1 MARRL
6 GKLRLSPN
14 EEAQWIQEERGR
26 RRKLRIQ
33 QVREQHKNFAF
44 QTRQNVERRRQRE
57 LELLGQE
64 LREQWEQQQNEKL
77 RTLQL
82 LYEQT
87 LQMVGQ
93 GQRMAK
99 ENEPDLL
106 AITRREALNHAKAE
120 ERFQEA
126 LKELKSQK
134 LKNSEMQSRTINA
147 RKKALQVEKE
157 RSTKVANLPPPPPNP
172 ILQAIEAG
180 KSDVGKKSDVNA
192 FAGTRHHMPPGVTVD
207 RAADTQQVDAHEV
220 AELAMKRHLD
230 LQREEE
236 RKRAERTET
245 ARVRGKSALRK
256 EQLALDHERL
266 LVELEHMQH
275 ADMLR
280 RRQQAFQIA
289 PQIFQPPH
297 RKQEMKEDFQ
307 RDMEVAFEDMYTR
320 ERRIQSDPISLLVPE
335 PRPVIGADSQDPELD
350 VTLDEGV
357 TSERERSTED
367 AGLQENAHVEN
378 MRAAPRKA
386 LTNLLN
392 RIRNQRSESSSCD
405 GGIPV
410 ASRGSERD
418 NKVIPERDAVVRP
431 EGVSERLEAAD
442 REVSEEDV
450 TIETGSLSS
459 QPAQAPSSPQAAN
472 ATIQPIP
479 SDSQDGDSLTSKILE
494 FETER
499 KEREMELERE
509 KQQQMAF
516 LQELEEQKARLERLL
531 LESQQQ
537 ETPQAGVHDQE
548 VYPHPETPEHTRRIR
563 ECQERLL
570 EQNRIHQ
577 HSMDL
582 ARRRLEDYQRSLQ
595 NRHNGTTPPPPP
607 PLHKPQISSDL
618 SSQASAG
625 PSMPPA
631 LPSSSLQPAESFE
644 SSNLLRHLL
653 QDISD
658 PDPLTR
664 KVVPRV
670 PSTTT
675 ESIPPKAVIRK
686 VLPSKMV
693 TRELLS
699 PQVVTR
705 APVPPNAITTQPIPL
720 QISPAESLPP
730 QVVTRQLLPFK
741 ILTKESLQFKPVTR
755 EPLPQAV
762 TAEPSHPQVVTKET
776 LPPQP
781 LPLKKVTRE
790 SFHPTPVIREVLSP
804 QALTREA
811 FTRQATE
818 FLPSTSFPIQPI
830 QTITQSHLPQ
840 FGSPAEQDQQRP
852 QEFRN
857 RQQEGKEELRQK
869 QTESLEL
876 LRQQKETL
884 RALINVDAQP
894 QSEVATP
901 EDAAQT
907 RLGLLS
913 SLLKVIEKSNGGS
926 LTRPGHLQTEDD
938 PSLHLPST
946 SETASLHAPA
956 RAAKPPVTRVRL
968 GTMSEQHELSAIQEV
983 ETPVDTSLVTGPGD
997 VFSAPQHTM
1006 DWSLR
1011 EPYES
1016 PVTTVA
1022 TLQTSSM
1029 SSSRR
1034 STSSLYGEKQ
1044 VMGSGTSPDTS
1055 EHSSYRHFSLYSE
1068 WESDSFGPAVPIS
1081 GSFSDASG
1089 SPGESAHGRSDRECL
1104 SITTLSTGS
1113 YITSDPDTNAGK
1125 SPTLVATETSRLG
1138 PSSSLAASEPQAALH
1153 ASPMSDVQRIV
1164 EQYARELSVSLST
1177 GREDDDD
1184 EASGVTSPSPAS
1196 HTSVVNRDQP
1206 ILGQSSVYEDQD
1218 SFRPLIGQPGDQSSY
1233 LIAEQR
1239 HSIMERL
1246 LGQPSAHSSVIGQPP
1261 GPPLSAR
1268 LDLTLSRIMEQ
1279 ISRESSQRRWRGQH
1293 EPSVAQL
1300 PSHTERS
1307 WLDERPESSMRPLVA
1322 ELDLSSGQDSGSSGE
1337 RTGLDLST
1345 LTEATIPSH
1354 PSLPPEASHGAS
1366 VPPGADSFHPLP
1378 SEVTNNETAPDPSA
1392 VFRDSSEGR
1401 LSSGELSVSTHSDSA
1416 SQGGASESERSTDRF
1431 RTEEGSRRTSAWHR
1445 VNSPQMVRLSQSD
1458 ASNNSS
1464 TLSILPEED
1473 VEEEQRE
1480 VEVPIPDIP
1489 AEECTLNS
1497 RLDLNARLQEAGS
1510 MNGILEQS
1518 QITLVSLTD
1527 TTLQDS
1533 IALEE
1538 EELPWEE
1545 EEQKGN
1551 EESQPTLMEK
1561 PPGALKADQSPTH
1574 AGMLLEFNWGSQQQG
1589 VFEKKRQAL
1598 LERSARR
1605 AEQVKAKGA
1614 LVRNGKA
1621 AEVGAQSEER
1631 PLQTQSA
1638 HRVEQIKAKRVPG
1651 KSGPAAEGSTQSKEC
1666 PLQSRQQAKA
1676 DKCKTAT
1683 STLVKQQK
1691 PLTPPVSTS
1700 TKLNEQSQVKKFA
1713 EMHRQTRRLYEQLEE
1728 VKERK
1733 AVQSRQEA
1741 SASNRQKAKA
1751 FHMKTL
1757 QKLRAKQTQQ

>member
-14 EEAQWIQEERGR
+14 EEAQWMQEERGR

-134 LKNSEMQSRTINA
+134 LKDSEMQSRTINA

-157 RSTKVANLPPPPPNP
+157 RSTKVASLPPPPPNP

-180 KSDVGKKSDVNA
+180 KSHMGKKSDVSA
-192 FAGTRHHMPPGVTVD
+192 FAGTRHHMHPGITVD
-207 RAADTQQVDAHEV
+207 RAADTQQVDAHEG

-236 RKRAERTET
+236 RKRAERKET
-245 ARVRGKSALRK
+245 ARVRGKSALKK
-256 EQLALDHERL
+256 EQLALDRERL

-297 RKQEMKEDFQ
+297 RKQEMKDDFQ

-320 ERRIQSDPISLLVPE
+320 ERRIQSDSISRLVPE
-335 PRPVIGADSQDPELD
+335 PRPAIGADSQDPELD

-367 AGLQENAHVEN
+367 PGLQENAHVEN

-410 ASRGSERD
+410 ASRGSEQD

-431 EGVSERLEAAD
+431 EGVSERVEAAD

-459 QPAQAPSSPQAAN
+459 HPAQAPLVPQATN

-479 SDSQDGDSLTSKILE
+479 SDSQDGDSLASKILE

-499 KEREMELERE
+499 KKREMELERE

-516 LQELEEQKARLERLL
+516 LQELEEQKAELERLL

-548 VYPHPETPEHTRRIR
+548 VHPHPETPEHTRRIR

-577 HSMDL
+577 QSMDL

-595 NRHNGTTPPPPP
+595 NRHNGTTLPLPP
-607 PLHKPQISSDL
+607 PLHEPQISTDF
-618 SSQASAG
+618 SSQASSG
-625 PSMPPA
+625 PSIPPA
-631 LPSSSLQPAESFE
+631 PPSSSLQPAESFE
-644 SSNLLRHLL
+644 SSNLPRYQL

-705 APVPPNAITTQPIPL
+705 EPVPPNAITTQPIPL
-720 QISPAESLPP
+720 QVSAAESLPP

-741 ILTKESLQFKPVTR
+741 ILTKESLQLKPVTR

-762 TAEPSHPQVVTKET
+762 TAEPSRPQVVTKET
-776 LPPQP
+776 LPLQP

-790 SFHPTPVIREVLSP
+790 SFHPTPVIREVLSS

-811 FTRQATE
+811 FTRQPTE

-857 RQQEGKEELRQK
+857 RQQESKEELRQK
-869 QTESLEL
+869 QPESLEL

-901 EDAAQT
+901 QDAAQI

-983 ETPVDTSLVTGPGD
+983 ETPVDTSLATGPGD
-997 VFSAPQHTM
+997 AFSTPQHTM

-1016 PVTTVA
+1016 PVTTEA

-1029 SSSRR
+1029 SSSKR
-1034 STSSLYGEKQ
+1034 STSSLYGGKQ

-1055 EHSSYRHFSLYSE
+1055 EHGSYRHFSLDSE
-1068 WESDSFGPAVPIS
+1068 KESDSLGPAVPIS

-1104 SITTLSTGS
+1104 SITPLSTGS
-1113 YITSDPDTNAGK
+1113 YITSDPDANAGK
-1125 SPTLVATETSRLG
+1125 SPTLVAMETSRLG
-1138 PSSSLAASEPQAALH
+1138 PSSSPAAGQPQAALH

-1177 GREDDDD
+1177 GRDDD
-1184 EASGVTSPSPAS
+1184 EASGVTIPSPAA
-1196 HTSVVNRDQP
+1196 HTSVVNRDQAVQP

-1239 HSIMERL
+1239 DSTMERL

-1261 GPPLSAR
+1261 GPLLSAR

-1279 ISRESSQRRWRGQH
+1279 ISRESSQRGWRGQH

-1307 WLDERPESSMRPLVA
+1307 WLDERPESSMKPLVA

-1354 PSLPPEASHGAS
+1354 PSLPPEASHRVS

-1401 LSSGELSVSTHSDSA
+1401 LSSGELSLSTHSDSA

-1431 RTEEGSRRTSAWHR
+1431 RTEEGSRRTSPWHR

-1464 TLSILPEED
+1464 AFSILPEED
-1473 VEEEQRE
+1473 VEEKQRD

-1489 AEECTLNS
+1489 AEECTLNL
-1497 RLDLNARLQEAGS
+1497 RLDLNARLREAGS

-1533 IALEE
+1533 IVLE
-1538 EELPWEE
+1538 EELPWKE

-1551 EESQPTLMEK
+1551 EESQPTLMGK
-1561 PPGALKADQSPTH
+1561 PPGAFKADQSPTH

-1614 LVRNGKA
+1614 MVRNGKA
-1621 AEVGAQSEER
+1621 AEVSPQSEER
-1631 PLQTQSA
+1631 PLQTKTQSDYQ
-1638 HRVEQIKAKRVPG
+1638 VEQIKAKRGPG
-1651 KSGPAAEGSTQSKEC
+1651 KEC
-1666 PLQSRQQAKA
+1666 PLQRQAKA
-1676 DKCKTAT
+1676 DKCKMAK
-1683 STLVKQQK
+1683 STLIKQQK
-1691 PLTPPVSTS
+1691 PLTPPASTS
-1700 TKLNEQSQVKKFA
+1700 TKLNEQSQVKKVA
-1713 EMHRQTRRLYEQLEE
+1713 DMHRQTRRLYEQLEE

>member
-14 EEAQWIQEERGR
+14 EEAQWIQEEKGR

-120 ERFQEA
+120 ERFREA

-134 LKNSEMQSRTINA
+134 LKDSEMQSRTINA

-172 ILQAIEAG
+172 ILAIEAG
-180 KSDVGKKSDVNA
+180 KSHMGKKSDVNA
-192 FAGTRHHMPPGVTVD
+192 FAGTRHHMLPGVTVD

-236 RKRAERTET
+236 RKRAERKET

-280 RRQQAFQIA
+280 RRQQALQIA

-297 RKQEMKEDFQ
+297 RKQEMKDDFQ

-320 ERRIQSDPISLLVPE
+320 ERRIQSDPISQLVPE
-335 PRPVIGADSQDPELD
+335 PRPAIGADARDPELD

-357 TSERERSTED
+357 TSERERSAED

-378 MRAAPRKA
+378 MRAPPRKP

-392 RIRNQRSESSSCD
+392 RIRKQRSESSSCD

-418 NKVIPERDAVVRP
+418 NKVIPERDAVFQP
-431 EGVSERLEAAD
+431 EGVSERVEAAD
-442 REVSEEDV
+442 RKVSEEDV

-459 QPAQAPSSPQAAN
+459 QPAQAPSSPQA
-472 ATIQPIP
+472 TIHPIP
-479 SDSQDGDSLTSKILE
+479 SDSQDGDSLASKILE

-499 KEREMELERE
+499 KKREMELERE

-577 HSMDL
+577 QSMDL

-607 PLHKPQISSDL
+607 PLHEPQISTDL
-618 SSQASAG
+618 SSRASAG

-631 LPSSSLQPAESFE
+631 LPSSSLQSAESFE
-644 SSNLLRHLL
+644 SSNLPRHQL

-686 VLPSKMV
+686 LLPSKMV

-705 APVPPNAITTQPIPL
+705 EPVPPNAITTQPIPP
-720 QISPAESLPP
+720 QISAAESLPP

-741 ILTKESLQFKPVTR
+741 ILTKESLQLKPVTR

-762 TAEPSHPQVVTKET
+762 TAEASHPQVVTKET

-781 LPLKKVTRE
+781 LLLKKVTRE

-811 FTRQATE
+811 FTRQPTE

-869 QTESLEL
+869 QPESLEL
-876 LRQQKETL
+876 LRQQKDTL

-901 EDAAQT
+901 EDAAQI

-983 ETPVDTSLVTGPGD
+983 ETPVETSLVTGPGD
-997 VFSAPQHTM
+997 VFPPPQHTM

-1011 EPYES
+1011 ESYES
-1016 PVTTVA
+1016 PVTTEA

-1034 STSSLYGEKQ
+1034 STSSLYGEKE
-1044 VMGSGTSPDTS
+1044 VTESGTSADTS
-1055 EHSSYRHFSLYSE
+1055 EHGSYRHFSLDSE
-1068 WESDSFGPAVPIS
+1068 RESDSFGPAVPIS
-1081 GSFSDASG
+1081 SSFSEASG
-1089 SPGESAHGRSDRECL
+1089 SPGESARGRSDREGL
-1104 SITTLSTGS
+1104 SITPLSTGS
-1113 YITSDPDTNAGK
+1113 YFTSDPDTNAGK
-1125 SPTLVATETSRLG
+1125 SPTLDATETSHR
-1138 PSSSLAASEPQAALH
+1138 PAAGQAQAALH
-1153 ASPMSDVQRIV
+1153 ASPMSDV
-1164 EQYARELSVSLST
+1164 RELSVSLST

-1184 EASGVTSPSPAS
+1184 EASGATSPSPAA
-1196 HTSVVNRDQP
+1196 HTSVVNRDQAVQP

-1239 HSIMERL
+1239 DSTMERL
-1246 LGQPSAHSSVIGQPP
+1246 LGPPSAHSSVIGQPP
-1261 GPPLSAR
+1261 GLPLSAR

-1279 ISRESSQRRWRGQH
+1279 ISRESSQRGWRGQH

-1337 RTGLDLST
+1337 RTGLDLSS

-1354 PSLPPEASHGAS
+1354 PSLPSEASHGAS

-1378 SEVTNNETAPDPSA
+1378 SEVTNNETAPTAFP
-1392 VFRDSSEGR
+1392 DSSEGR

-1416 SQGGASESERSTDRF
+1416 SQGAASESERSTDRF

-1445 VNSPQMVRLSQSD
+1445 VNSPQMVWLSQSD

-1464 TLSILPEED
+1464 TLSILPEEE
-1473 VEEEQRE
+1473 VEEEQRA

-1497 RLDLNARLQEAGS
+1497 RLDLNARLREAGS

-1538 EELPWEE
+1538 EPWEE

-1631 PLQTQSA
+1631 PHEIQINDKVKIIATLLQTRSA
-1638 HRVEQIKAKRVPG
+1638 HPVDQIKAKRVPG

-1666 PLQSRQQAKA
+1666 SLQKA
-1676 DKCKTAT
+1676 DKVKTAK

-1691 PLTPPVSTS
+1691 PLTPPAVSTS

-1741 SASNRQKAKA
+1741 SASNRQKARA